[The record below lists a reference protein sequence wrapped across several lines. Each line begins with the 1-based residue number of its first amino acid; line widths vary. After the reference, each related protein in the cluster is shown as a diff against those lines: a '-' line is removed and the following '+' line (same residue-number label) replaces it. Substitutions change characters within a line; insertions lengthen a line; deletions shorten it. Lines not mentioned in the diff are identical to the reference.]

1 MLEFYFCSEVSAFAS
16 VGQTGVV
23 VLSADYDASDAAP
36 TSKQEVLDTDPHTV
50 PCLPSVE
57 RPIILKLDCK
67 SMRSSDAKYVRPAGQ
82 PANTDLKTY
91 DAGNLYVTTSGNS
104 NTNTIG
110 ELHVRY
116 RCKLKKPVLDA
127 ATYGGSNGAHW
138 SSNTASS
145 ANNFAGAVLQSG
157 STGSP
162 AAVTL
167 GPNNTISWPAGNAG
181 NYLVLVMLEGG
192 TSVTQMAGGTPPTFT
207 GGVSG
212 LNILTTVAGGSDS
225 ASIALSQAGITNEP
239 AFLCQT
245 VTVTSSA
252 GTMTFAE
259 STIVTSGAGRLD
271 VFIFQLPNN
280 LITEDEKEQAEINDL
295 RARADEQD
303 AKIEKLMAL
312 LTPSLSPMVIR
323 EEDVPVGAST
333 SSPPVKRARVSA
345 DDVLL
350 VGTSDPKELSR
361 GLLRKLM
368 G

>member
-1 MLEFYFCSEVSAFAS
+1 MLEFYFCSEVSAYNS
-16 VGQTGVV
+16 NGQTGVV
-23 VLSADYDASDAAP
+23 VLSADYDATDVAP
-36 TSKQEVLDTDPHTV
+36 VTKQEVLDSDPHTV

-67 SMRSSDAKYVRPAGQ
+67 SMRSSDAKYVRPGSQ

-91 DAGNLYVTTSGNS
+91 DAGVLYVTTQGNA

-116 RCKLKKPVLDA
+116 RCRLKKPVLSA
-127 ATYGGSNGAHW
+127 SNFTQTNGAHW
-138 SSNTASS
+138 TSNSATT
-145 ANNFAGAVLQSG
+145 ANNFAGAALQVG
-157 STGSP
+157 SIGNP
-162 AAVTL
+162 ASLTL
-167 GPNNTISWPAGNAG
+167 GPSNTITWPSGYAG
-181 NYLVLVMLEGG
+181 NYLVLI
-192 TSVTQMAGGTPPTFT
+192 SMAGATSCSALAAPSFT
-207 GGVSG
+207 GGVVA
-212 LNILTTVAGGSDS
+212 LNILAGNTSPDFQSSVSSQLGNGTSPAMMAVTVS
-225 ASIALSQAGITNEP
+225 
-239 AFLCQT
+239 
-245 VTVTSSA
+245 VTSST
-252 GTMTFAE
+252 GTLSFAE
-259 STIVTSGAGRLD
+259 STIVTSGAGKLD
-271 VFIFQLPNN
+271 VFIFQLPTN
-280 LITEDEKEQAEINDL
+280 LITEDEKEQVEIDDL